1 LAFILEGSGVDLIA
15 RKFQPAGLV
24 AYDNQKGAISC
35 WILALVQI
43 GYLQLVLVEAGGCS
57 LNYQEVAAKVW
68 QIDVHRE
75 CAAETRQA
83 VRDQRPS
90 MSTSAAITKL
100 LPVDPDGGAGGSSH
114 KLGARSNGSR
124 DQKG

>member
-1 LAFILEGSGVDLIA
+1 MRVRRNRRIVSPLAFILEGSGVDLIA

-35 WILALVQI
+35 GILALVQI
-43 GYLQLVLVEAGGCS
+43 GYSQLVLVEAGGCS
-57 LNYQEVAAKVW
+57 LNYQEVATKAW

-83 VRDQRPS
+83 ICDQRPEG
-90 MSTSAAITKL
+90 AASRPTKVNQCTGEYL
-100 LPVDPDGGAGGSSH
+100 
-114 KLGARSNGSR
+114 
-124 DQKG
+124 